1 MLLLRGVFV
10 ARLLICGDGQAGAAG
25 ERRMMKLDPDDDK
38 AGTMDATSAGR
49 FTAGIAAQVIFN
61 PPPLIRILSL

>member
-1 MLLLRGVFV
+1 
-10 ARLLICGDGQAGAAG
+10 
-25 ERRMMKLDPDDDK
+25 MMKLDPDDDK